1 MKILAVDTSTEI
13 CNVCILDGDRIAA
26 EYISKSSQTHTER
39 LLPAIQNLLSELKWE
54 PKQLEGLAVVNGP
67 GSFTGLRIGL
77 SVVKGLALAL
87 DLKVVTGNAL
97 HMAALQVPGEGW
109 ICPVMDA
116 RRGEVFSCLYQRIDE
131 HFISFRKP
139 VSIQPESMLEWLPHE
154 RGIRFCGPGA
164 YLYSEVFAKRPYPE
178 FVFQDFIL
186 ACTLAYYAKDEF
198 SAGHAISGMEVQA
211 AYLRPSDAE
220 TKGARPRKRLDQ
232 IPRR

>member
-13 CNVCILDGDRIAA
+13 CNVCIIDGDRIAA
-26 EYISKSSQTHTER
+26 EYVSKSSVTHTER

-77 SVVKGLALAL
+77 SVVKGLAFGLNL
-87 DLKVVTGNAL
+87 RVVTASAL
-97 HMAALQVPGEGW
+97 HMAALQVTDEGW

-116 RRGEVFSCLYQRIDE
+116 RRGEVFFALYQRIDE
-131 HFISFRKP
+131 HFIMLRKP
-139 VSIQPESMLEWLPHE
+139 ISMQPEPMMDIIPHE
-154 RGIRFCGPGA
+154 RIRFCGPGA
-164 YLYSEVFAKRPYPE
+164 YLYKEIFSKRPGAE
-178 FVFQDFIL
+178 FIFEDFIL
-186 ACTLAYYAKDEF
+186 ARTLAYYAKEEF
-198 SAGHAISGMEVQA
+198 TAGRGIPGMEVQA